1 MKMTNKM
8 KIVVGALV
16 DEDTVL
22 IGKRLST
29 DSVCPDLWELPGGK
43 IEEGETPYD
52 AIIREWKEELD
63 IDINVY
69 YSIPEREEDGIE
81 FYPYIIKYKSGK
93 PKLNVHQSVKWITLN
108 DINKYQFTPLS
119 KKTLY
124 IIKGSYRFIFN
135 QKRAGVKR

>member
-52 AIIREWKEELD
+52 D
-63 IDINVY
+63 N
-69 YSIPEREEDGIE
+69 S
-81 FYPYIIKYKSGK
+81 
-93 PKLNVHQSVKWITLN
+93 
-108 DINKYQFTPLS
+108 
-119 KKTLY
+119 
-124 IIKGSYRFIFN
+124 
-135 QKRAGVKR
+135 

>member
-8 KIVVGALV
+8 KIVLGALV
-16 DEDTVL
+16 DEDTFL

-29 DSVCPDLWELPGGK
+29 DSICPDLWELPGGK

-69 YSIPEREEDGIE
+69 YSIPEREEYGVE

-93 PKLNVHQSVKWITLN
+93 PKLNAHQSVKWITLN

-124 IIKGSYRFIFN
+124 IIKGSYDLFLTKKE
-135 QKRAGVKR
+135 QE

>member
-1 MKMTNKM
+1 M

-93 PKLNVHQSVKWITLN
+93 PKLNAHQSLKWITLN
-108 DINKYQFTPLS
+108 DINKYHLGNRFSLNLFFICFS
-119 KKTLY
+119 KN
-124 IIKGSYRFIFN
+124 IFDLRN
-135 QKRAGVKR
+135 VL